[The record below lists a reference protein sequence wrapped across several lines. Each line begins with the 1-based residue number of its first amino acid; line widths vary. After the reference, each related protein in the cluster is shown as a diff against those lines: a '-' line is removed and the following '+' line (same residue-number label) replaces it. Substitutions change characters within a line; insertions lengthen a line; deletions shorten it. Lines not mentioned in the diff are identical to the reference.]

1 MRHQRSA
8 LDLASGVIDSH
19 VLKVSDVVSEA
30 RQELD
35 KRAALVAGVDGAM
48 DLASRVRIHREFMSP
63 AVQRAMDAGGSPRTL
78 DYYVSGE
85 RIRRAVKEFRKLPML
100 PPVCMQM
107 PMR

>member
-8 LDLASGVIDSH
+8 LDLASSVIVSH
-19 VLKVSDVVSEA
+19 VLKVSDVVPYA

-63 AVQRAMDAGGSPRTL
+63 AVRRAMDAGGSPRTL
-78 DYYVSGE
+78 DHYVSGE
-85 RIRRAVKEFRKLPML
+85 RIRRAVKEFRKPPRASLVCEML
-100 PPVCMQM
+100 
-107 PMR
+107 MR